1 MSKQVFHDPDPAETT
16 DWLQSLEGVIKHE
29 GADKADH
36 LLNELTHSARNQGV
50 NTSPGVISP
59 YVNTVIQDKEA
70 SIPKDD
76 SLVARNVSAYV
87 RWNAMAMVAKANKD
101 GKGLGGHIASF
112 SSSSAIYEVGF
123 NWFFKGPDSEYGP
136 DLIFFQGHSA
146 PGMYARAFV
155 EGRLTEEQLTNFR
168 REVGGKGLSSYPH
181 PWLMPD
187 FWQFPTVSM
196 GLGPMMAIYQARFMK
211 YLEAHGLKEVGD
223 RKVYIFMGDG
233 ESDEPESLGALS
245 LASREKLDNLVCVV
259 NCNLQRL
266 DGPVRGNGKII
277 QELEGKFRGAG
288 WNVIKVIWGSEW
300 DSILERDTKGVLL
313 KKFASMVDGEFQ
325 TIQSRGP
332 AYLREKI
339 FGDDPY
345 LQELVADKSDNEL
358 WQLTRGGHDPRKI
371 YEAFHAATHH
381 KGEPTVILFKTVKG
395 YGMGKSGEA
404 SMGTH
409 NQKSMD
415 REALVA
421 FRDHYHV
428 PVSDEK
434 LEEMPFIKP
443 QPDSPEAEFIARR
456 RRIMGGPVP
465 YRNPKAEKLEIPS
478 LKDFSDLTAS
488 SGEREISTTM
498 AFVRMLT
505 KLVKNKEIGKRIV
518 PIVPDEART
527 FGMEGLFRQLG
538 IYAPTGQLYEPQD
551 SESLM
556 WYKEDAKGQILEE
569 GITEAGAISSWIA
582 AGTSYANNN
591 VTMIPFYAFYS
602 MFGFQRVDDFIWA
615 AGDSRAKG
623 FLMGATAGRTTLN
636 GEGLQ
641 HEDGHGLL
649 MAATHPTCMAY
660 DPTFSYELAVII
672 QDGLKR
678 MYADDEDI
686 FYYVTL
692 MNENYS
698 HPEMPKGSEEGI
710 LKGAYLFKKAK
721 TTKKSTPTVQLMGS
735 GTIFREVLAAADI
748 LKEEFGVESDIWS
761 IPGVNQLHRDGV
773 ETERYNLTHPE
784 KKQRIPYLTQIMDGH
799 EGPVVIS
806 TDYIRAYPE
815 QVRRLIPQEKVTIL
829 GTDGFGRSDTRE
841 ALRRF
846 FEVDRYYIVLSAL
859 KNLADL
865 GSIPAKTVQE
875 AIKKFDIDVDKPN
888 PLLS

>member
-1 MSKQVFHDPDPAETT
+1 MSKQVFHDPDPAETQ
-16 DWLQSLEGVIKHE
+16 DWLDSLTGVIKQE
-29 GADKADH
+29 GSDKVDY
-36 LLNELTHSARNQGV
+36 LLNELTAEARNQGV
-50 NTSPGVISP
+50 RTSPGVISP
-59 YVNTVIQDKEA
+59 YSNTVIQDKEA
-70 SIPKDD
+70 ALPKDD
-76 SLVARNVSAYV
+76 SLVARDVSAYV
-87 RWNAMAMVAKANKD
+87 RWNAMAMVARANQD
-101 GKGLGGHIASF
+101 GKGIGGHIASF

-123 NWFFKGPDSEYGP
+123 NWFFKGPDAEYGP

-146 PGMYARAFV
+146 PGMYARAYV
-155 EGRLTEEQLTNFR
+155 EGRLSDEQLENFR

-211 YLEAHGLKEVGD
+211 YLEARGIKQVGN
-223 RKVYIFMGDG
+223 RKVWIFMGDG

-245 LASREKLDNLVCVV
+245 LAAREKLDNLVCVV

-300 DSILERDTKGVLL
+300 DSILERDTKGLLL
-313 KKFASMVDGEFQ
+313 KKFGSMVDGEFQ

-332 AYLREKI
+332 AFLREKI

-345 LQELVADKSDNEL
+345 LQELVADMSDNDL

-381 KGEPTVILFKTVKG
+381 TGEPTVILFKTVKG

-409 NQKSMD
+409 NQKTMD
-415 REALVA
+415 KESLIA

-428 PVSDEK
+428 P
-434 LEEMPFIKP
+434 LEDDQIEDLPFIKP
-443 QPDSPEAEFIARR
+443 KKGSPEAEFLERR

-465 YRNPKAEKLEIPS
+465 YRNPQGEKLEVPA
-478 LKDFSDLTAS
+478 LKDFSDLTGAS
-488 SGEREISTTM
+488 GDREISTTM
-498 AFVRMLT
+498 AFVRLLT
-505 KLVKNKEIGKRIV
+505 KLVKDKKIGNRIV

-556 WYKEDAKGQILEE
+556 WYREDAKGQILEE

-591 VTMIPFYAFYS
+591 VTMIPFYTFYS

-649 MAATHPTCMAY
+649 IAATHPTCQAY

-672 QDGLKR
+672 QHGLER
-678 MYADDEDI
+678 MYQHNEDM
-686 FYYVTL
+686 FYYITL
-692 MNENYS
+692 MNENYT
-698 HPEMPKGSEEGI
+698 HPEMPKGVAEGI
-710 LKGAYLFKKAK
+710 LKGAYLFQKAK
-721 TTKKSTPTVQLMGS
+721 KSSHPKVQLMGS
-735 GTIFREVLAAADI
+735 GTIFREVLAAAEI
-748 LKEEFGVESDIWS
+748 LKEKFDVDADIWS
-761 IPGVNQLHRDGV
+761 IPGINQLHRDGV
-773 ETERYNLTHPE
+773 EVERYNLSHPE
-784 KKQRIPYLTQIMDGH
+784 EKQRTPYLTEIMSGF

-815 QVRRLIPQEKVTIL
+815 QIRRLIPQAKITIL

-846 FEVDRYYIVLSAL
+846 FEVDRYYIVLAAL
-859 KNLADL
+859 KNLADMKK
-865 GSIPAKTVQE
+865 IPAKVVSE
-875 AIKKFDIDVDKPN
+875 AIEMFDIEVDKPN
-888 PLLS
+888 PIMS